1 MDTHGLYACL
11 ALVFS
16 FIFSGAEIAFLST
29 NKLQFE
35 LQGREGLLSGRIM
48 AFFARHPAIF
58 FGTSMLGNVLALL
71 FFVYFLIRAIT
82 SLLPASVM
90 PASSVFVFIIV
101 VLFSTLI
108 IVLVTYLLP
117 KCLTIARPDTIL
129 RIVAV
134 PYAFC
139 AVLLFPLVYPFITL
153 FKFIVTR
160 LLKIEYAEDRPFF
173 DDQYRQHAFYRQR
186 DSIRNTFDH
195 EIFYNA
201 IDFKNVKI
209 RECMVPR
216 TEITA
221 VEVTEGIESLK
232 QAFVESGH
240 SKIMVFKKT
249 IDDIIG
255 YCHSSALFKKPA
267 TIQDI
272 VMPIIMAPQTTPA
285 NELMIRFIQE
295 KKNVAVVMDEF
306 GGTAGIVSIEDII
319 EEIFGEVDNEPN
331 DDNLLEQQLDGH
343 TFLFSGRLEI
353 DYLNKT
359 YNINLPTGDYDTLGG
374 LILSLTENLPPTG
387 EVIRYPPFVFTI
399 QSSQN
404 NRIENVKITVQPAS
418 DASPEL
424 PDDLV

>member
-1 MDTHGLYACL
+1 MDTHGLSACL

-35 LQGREGLLSGRIM
+35 LQGREGMLSGRIM
-48 AFFARHPAIF
+48 AFFAKHPAVF

-71 FFVYFLIRAIT
+71 FFIYFLVQGIT
-82 SLLPASVM
+82 ALLPASVM
-90 PASSVFVFIIV
+90 QAGSMFVLFIV
-101 VLFSTLI
+101 VLISTFI
-108 IVLVTYLLP
+108 IILVTYLLP
-117 KCLTIARPDTIL
+117 KCWTIVSPATIL

-134 PYAFC
+134 PYAIC

-153 FKFIVTR
+153 FRFITKR
-160 LLKIEYAEDRPFF
+160 MLKVEYAEDRPFF
-173 DDQYRQHAFYRQR
+173 DDQYPRYTPSQQK
-186 DSIRNTFDH
+186 DTMRNTFDR

-221 VEVTEGIESLK
+221 VEVTDGIEKLK

-249 IDDIIG
+249 IDDIVG
-255 YCHSSALFKKPA
+255 YCHSSSLFKKPA
-267 TIQDI
+267 TIQD
-272 VMPIIMAPQTTPA
+272 VLMPIIMAPQTTPA

-331 DDNLLEQQLDGH
+331 DDNFLEQQLDDH

-404 NRIENVKITVQPAS
+404 NRIENVKIIVEPAS
-418 DASPEL
+418 APGAEPPADPA
-424 PDDLV
+424 